1 MVFALLRDTL
11 LTGLRCLVGS
21 ELSGWRKDFGNDC
34 IVHAMPN
41 GVTRTREFSM
51 ILDVVF
57 EVLGTMFK
65 VIGSSD

>member
-1 MVFALLRDTL
+1 VRW
-11 LTGLRCLVGS
+11 C
-21 ELSGWRKDFGNDC
+21 EDFGNDC

-57 EVLGTMFK
+57 EVLGTMFE

>member
-1 MVFALLRDTL
+1 
-11 LTGLRCLVGS
+11 
-21 ELSGWRKDFGNDC
+21 
-34 IVHAMPN
+34 MPN

-57 EVLGTMFK
+57 EVLDTMFE